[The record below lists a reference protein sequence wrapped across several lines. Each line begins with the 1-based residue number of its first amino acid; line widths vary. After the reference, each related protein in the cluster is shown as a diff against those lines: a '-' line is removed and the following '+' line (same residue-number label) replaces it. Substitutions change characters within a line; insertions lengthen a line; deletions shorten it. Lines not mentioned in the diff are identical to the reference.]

1 MNEYFPPPIPGRV
14 FGIPSSL
21 VGPKV
26 LATLPPLVEVAVWL
40 DVFPP
45 ETVKNKHKYIKPRIN
60 DLKRNFD
67 KCTRGNMV
75 IPLVLEVD
83 FGFFLLFP
91 SDTIEL

>member
-45 ETVKNKHKYIKPRIN
+45 KTVQK
-60 DLKRNFD
+60 
-67 KCTRGNMV
+67 
-75 IPLVLEVD
+75 
-83 FGFFLLFP
+83 
-91 SDTIEL
+91 